1 MTRADPARG
10 GQIMSMVPGSAAPQ
24 AAPILIGVLYDFPQA
39 DGGASVEEAIHLGLG
54 EVMATGRIDRA
65 VELLPRQARGLP
77 GGTAHDVE
85 KCYQELVDQGVLAV
99 VGPSISDNGLIV
111 GPLADRARL
120 PTINYTGGEMT
131 RGEFMF
137 HYQVGSLQE
146 EPVVLVE
153 HLVRQGIS
161 SLAAAYDNSPVGRG
175 YADSLAEACATA
187 GIDITGSAAISPL
200 AEDVSPTIRRLRASD
215 PESLVYLG
223 LGVAA
228 RAVALAVEA
237 EDWKLPIVAN
247 SSLMFGY
254 TRRDWRAGWEGWV
267 YVDGVSDQNTER
279 ARLAE
284 HAPKTARGPVGVAA
298 YDIGRLLGEAIARSA
313 HLTRNGIKEGL
324 ERVKRLPAA
333 TGLEGTTMG
342 FGHWDHGALKGRY
355 LVLRSW
361 RDGKSVQVQ
370 NQ

>member
-1 MTRADPARG
+1 
-10 GQIMSMVPGSAAPQ
+10 MSMVPGSAPPTP
-24 AAPILIGVLYDFPQA
+24 APIVIGVLYDFPQA
-39 DGGASVEEAIHLGLG
+39 DEGASVEEAIHLGLG
-54 EVMATGRIDRA
+54 EVMATGRIDRQ
-65 VELLPRQARGLP
+65 VELLACHSRGLP
-77 GGTAHDVE
+77 GGTAHDIE
-85 KCYQELVDQGVLAV
+85 RSYAELVDGGVLAV
-99 VGPSISDNGLIV
+99 IGPSISDNGLIV
-111 GPLADRARL
+111 SGLADRAGL
-120 PTINYTGGEMT
+120 PTINYTGGEHT

-161 SLAAAYDNSPVGRG
+161 TLAAAYDNSPVGRG
-175 YADSLAEACATA
+175 YADSLTEACATA

-200 AEDVSPTIRRLRASD
+200 AEDVSPTIRRLRAGE

-237 EDWKLPIVAN
+237 EQWRLPIVAN

-267 YVDGVSDQNTER
+267 YVDGVSDENAAR

-284 HAPKTARGPVGVAA
+284 KAPKTARGPVGVAA
-298 YDIGRLLGEAIARSA
+298 YDIGRLLGEAIARCA
-313 HLTRNGIKEGL
+313 HLTRSGLKDGL

-333 TGLEGTTMG
+333 TGMDGTTMG

-361 RDGKSVQVQ
+361 RDGKSVQVADQ
-370 NQ
+370 

>member
-1 MTRADPARG
+1 
-10 GQIMSMVPGSAAPQ
+10 MSMVPGSAPPP

-39 DGGASVEEAIHLGLG
+39 DGGASVEEAIRLGLA
-54 EVMATGRIDRA
+54 EVAATGRIDRPF
-65 VELLPRQARGLP
+65 ELLARQARGLP
-77 GGTAHDVE
+77 GGTEHDV
-85 KCYQELVDQGVLAV
+85 KRTYAELVDHGVLAV

-111 GPLADRARL
+111 SPLADAAGV
-120 PTINYTGGEMT
+120 PTINYTGGEQT

-153 HLVRQGIS
+153 HLVRQGIT

-175 YADSLAEACATA
+175 YAESLAQAGAVA
-187 GIDITGSAAISPL
+187 GIDITAMAAVAPL
-200 AEDVSPTIRRLRASD
+200 AEDVSPVIRRLRAGD
-215 PESLVYLG
+215 PQSLVYLG

-237 EDWKLPIVAN
+237 EKWRLPVVAN

-267 YVDGVSDQNTER
+267 YVDGVSDENTAR

-284 HAPKTARGPVGVAA
+284 NAPKTARGPVGVAA
-298 YDIGRLLGEAIARSA
+298 YDIGRLLGEAVARA
-313 HLTRNGIKEGL
+313 THLTRSGLKEGL

-333 TGLEGTTMG
+333 TGMEGTTMG

-361 RDGKSVQVQ
+361 RDGKSVQVEDQ
-370 NQ
+370 